1 MAVKIIYDQ
10 SVIDSVVELYNSGK
24 SFKVIAETLNIK
36 VGAVRKIASENGVQ
50 IRKSGGSVTYDPQ
63 IAIRMWEDGQTLE
76 QIGEHLGVN
85 RTSIYEQ
92 LLKFNID
99 TTPRRLINRET
110 HSSMVNL
117 GKTDQEIAEELNCSL
132 IMVQRIRSQELN
144 IKRCSDVAP
153 LIKWLDEN
161 PDCGFTDAFLHFDGK
176 YDSGTIRRN
185 FIAHRDLPVDHSFS
199 TSTYKKDLLQITD
212 ENFDEFKADVESGRM
227 RRSQIQE
234 KFKIKSR
241 VAFIRLLAMY
251 DLTPNFYQYIMPIE
265 THDKLGSVEWC
276 KRIVEEKY
284 NGHFPGA
291 QTIASI
297 ELDDVVGPDVV
308 RAWFERHGL
317 PFASS
322 LVEEIHPQLL
332 NRKWMEVEYKTKS
345 IREIA
350 DEVGVSHPIIS
361 RFLTHHNIEIKQE
374 SHTSKGEKQVLN
386 FIKQYYKGQIIE
398 NDRIIIGPK
407 ELDIVLPD
415 LKIAIEYCGMYWHC
429 EKMARDPRNIHSNK
443 RKLAEERGYRLITIF
458 ENEWLEK
465 DSRKKIK
472 NKILSIIGASQQRRI
487 FARKCDVVDIDN
499 NAADEFMNANHIQ
512 GSSTYSIRK
521 ALVHEGT
528 IVAVLGLKV
537 LRETKTLDL
546 TRFATCANVVGG
558 FSKLLKSLKSDPLYG
573 MWPIVTFADLRWS
586 CLKTNMYVVNGFKL
600 SHITSPA
607 YHYYHNSTKKLWHRM
622 HFQKKNL
629 GKLLRTYDPN
639 LTERQNANANGY
651 YAIYDCGHA
660 KYTYYP

>member
-1 MAVKIIYDQ
+1 MSVAATPYQVDIPYAVLETNGDNEVLSLKEKPKYTYYSNAGIYII
-10 SVIDSVVELYNSGK
+10 
-24 SFKVIAETLNIK
+24 
-36 VGAVRKIASENGVQ
+36 
-50 IRKSGGSVTYDPQ
+50 
-63 IAIRMWEDGQTLE
+63 
-76 QIGEHLGVN
+76 
-85 RTSIYEQ
+85 
-92 LLKFNID
+92 
-99 TTPRRLINRET
+99 
-110 HSSMVNL
+110 
-117 GKTDQEIAEELNCSL
+117 
-132 IMVQRIRSQELN
+132 
-144 IKRCSDVAP
+144 
-153 LIKWLDEN
+153 
-161 PDCGFTDAFLHFDGK
+161 
-176 YDSGTIRRN
+176 
-185 FIAHRDLPVDHSFS
+185 
-199 TSTYKKDLLQITD
+199 KKDLLQITD

-472 NKILSIIGASQQRRI
+472 NKILSINIILSYI
-487 FARKCDVVDIDN
+487 VFLYIVCFSSKTTVS
-499 NAADEFMNANHIQ
+499 ADSLWGH
-512 GSSTYSIRK
+512 
-521 ALVHEGT
+521 
-528 IVAVLGLKV
+528 KV
-537 LRETKTLDL
+537 
-546 TRFATCANVVGG
+546 
-558 FSKLLKSLKSDPLYG
+558 Y
-573 MWPIVTFADLRWS
+573 
-586 CLKTNMYVVNGFKL
+586 
-600 SHITSPA
+600 
-607 YHYYHNSTKKLWHRM
+607 
-622 HFQKKNL
+622 
-629 GKLLRTYDPN
+629 
-639 LTERQNANANGY
+639 
-651 YAIYDCGHA
+651 
-660 KYTYYP
+660 